1 MTVPE
6 PGVRP
11 ARQQRSRESQER
23 VLQAAEALLAEK
35 GYEGFTMTE
44 VARRAGISVGSV
56 YGRFEGREALI
67 YAVHARVNARLSA
80 IDVDL
85 SDAPDLASAL
95 TQTVR
100 AFAQALYRERDVLR
114 VFMLRGPV
122 DDRIRS
128 HGSASSQVAAEL
140 FEQAVLSRRDEIHHP
155 RPEVAVDVAYRIVYD
170 VLARQVMYG
179 PTFESPNR
187 IAWDELVAELTAA
200 ALDYLRGGG
209 GT

>member
-1 MTVPE
+1 MPE

-44 VARRAGISVGSV
+44 VAGRAGISVGSV

-95 TQTVR
+95 TQTV
-100 AFAQALYRERDVLR
+100 QP
-114 VFMLRGPV
+114 GPLGT
-122 DDRIRS
+122 RWSAEIR
-128 HGSASSQVAAEL
+128 
-140 FEQAVLSRRDEIHHP
+140 
-155 RPEVAVDVAYRIVYD
+155 
-170 VLARQVMYG
+170 
-179 PTFESPNR
+179 T
-187 IAWDELVAELTAA
+187 LVACDSGVNTLFGCRS
-200 ALDYLRGGG
+200 LRTSGCGSSECVSFG
-209 GT
+209 FARMNVGRLA